1 MLNLKLS
8 RLLGWMLAAVAG
20 VAFAGA
26 VQAAAVLSRVTG
38 DVRTSI
44 AGAPASPA
52 ALNEQLQ
59 PGSSVLTGGDAQAVI
74 KFDDGQVVVLDQNT
88 SFKLA
93 DFQYN
98 AQKPAEGRV
107 VMDLLKGALRTITGL
122 IGRANHQA
130 FALRVPQATIGI
142 HGTDFMVALVNPAY
156 TSVLQGSIGVTN
168 GGGTTVFGTGS
179 LGAVTST
186 TSLPAVIPASELPG
200 AATTAFAR
208 LSALSVGALGGLA
221 GGVGEGGVA
230 AEEPSDVSKFVVFG
244 AVAAGVVAAGVNGS
258 GGSSNSTTQ
267 H

>member
-1 MLNLKLS
+1 MVNLKLS
-8 RLLGWMLAAVAG
+8 RLLGWMLVAFTG

-26 VQAAAVLSRVTG
+26 VQAAAVLSKVTG

-44 AGAPASPA
+44 AGGAASPA
-52 ALNEQLQ
+52 ALNEQLE
-59 PGSSVLTGGDAQAVI
+59 PGTSVLTGGDAQAVI

-88 SFKLA
+88 TFKLA

-107 VMDLLKGALRTITGL
+107 VMDLLKGALRAITGL

-142 HGTDFMVALVNPAY
+142 RGTDFMVALVNPAY

-168 GGGTTVFGTGS
+168 GGGTTVFGAGS

-186 TSLPAVIPASELPG
+186 TALPVVIPASQLPG
-200 AATTAFAR
+200 AAAAAFSR

-221 GGVGEGGVA
+221 GGVGEGAV

-258 GGSSNSTTQ
+258 GGSSNTTT
-267 H
+267 HH